1 MHYVCKS
8 RFRRDCEMKQRV
20 TMFVWNYFTYDARVM
35 RECSSL
41 AKNGN
46 DVTLIA
52 LHNPSDKS
60 NAEREEINGF
70 KVIRVNKGIPVINKG
85 YRMLAR
91 LMKNKPA
98 FAAMVALLV
107 AFVALMLAFCLPVAI
122 VALVLGVLLVLSII
136 FKAPKHLA
144 NFGAVLRMIREGK
157 RTDADIYHANDLNT
171 MPQAYAC
178 AKLFRLRK
186 NRKRIVYDSH
196 EVQTSRTGYGKGIYT
211 IEKFFIKKADKIFC
225 ENRTRA
231 KYMADLYNIE
241 LPTPIYNYLEYFD
254 LATARAAD
262 IRQELNIPDGCPIL
276 LYQGGIQYGRGLDVL
291 VSAIPRIKKGIV
303 VFIGDGKFKPELL
316 KLIKQYGVEDRV
328 RIRGMVPLSELAG
341 YTLNAYLG
349 FQILN
354 NVCYNHYSAASNKLF
369 EYIMAGVPVIAADF
383 PEFRNVIESHKVG
396 LLVDSH
402 DADSIADAVN
412 YLVENERFR
421 DALSRNCYEAAK
433 TLNWGAHEYEFIDE
447 YAKIEAVV

>member
-1 MHYVCKS
+1 MNQK
-8 RFRRDCEMKQRV
+8 V

-35 RECSSL
+35 RECSTL

-52 LHNPSDKS
+52 LHNASDKN
-60 NAEREEINGF
+60 NAEREEKNGF
-70 KVIRVNKGIPVINKG
+70 KIIRVNKGIPFVNKG
-85 YRMLAR
+85 YRLLAR
-91 LMKNKPA
+91 VIKNKK
-98 FAAMVALLV
+98 ALALSLALYV

-122 VALVLGVLLVLSII
+122 ISLVLGVLLALSIAL
-136 FKAPKHLA
+136 KAPKHLA
-144 NFGAVLRMIREGK
+144 NLGAVLRMIKQGR
-157 RTDADIYHANDLNT
+157 RTNADIYHANDLNT

-178 AKLFRLRK
+178 AKLFRRKK
-186 NRKRIVYDSH
+186 NRKKIVYDSH

-225 ENRTRA
+225 ENNTRA
-231 KYMADLYNIE
+231 KYMADLYKMD
-241 LPTPIYNYLEYFD
+241 LPTPVYNYPEYFD
-254 LATARAAD
+254 LKNSQPTDLRS
-262 IRQELNIPDGCPIL
+262 QLNIPEDCPIL

-291 VSAIPRIKKGIV
+291 VKAIPHIKKGVV

-316 KLIKQYGVEDRV
+316 RLIKQYGVEDRV
-328 RIRGMVPLSELAG
+328 RLMGMVPLAELSG

-354 NVCYNHYSAASNKLF
+354 NVCFNHYSAASNKLF

-383 PEFRNVIESHKVG
+383 PEFRSVIESHKVG

-402 DADSIADAVN
+402 DHRSIADAVN
-412 YLVENERFR
+412 YLVDNEGFR
-421 DALSRNCYEAAK
+421 DMLSRNCYEAAK
-433 TLNWGAHEYEFIDE
+433 KLNWNTHEDKFIDE